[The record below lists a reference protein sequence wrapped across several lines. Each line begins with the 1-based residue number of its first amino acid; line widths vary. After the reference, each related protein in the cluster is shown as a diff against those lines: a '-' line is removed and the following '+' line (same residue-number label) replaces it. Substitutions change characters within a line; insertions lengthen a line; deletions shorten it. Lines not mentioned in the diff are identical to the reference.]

1 LPINSIIKHDEFFHH
16 YQPIYDIQD
25 WKVVGYEGL
34 FRTRALSTPEI
45 TFNIAKKNKKLYEL
59 DSRSIH
65 KASQT
70 FLKAGYF
77 NRYRNLFINV
87 FPSTI
92 INPKFRTFIQQII
105 NENAI
110 KSQQLIF
117 ELNENEEVNY
127 DILKK
132 SISDLKNLGFLIAI
146 DDFGKGSSSIK
157 SIVELQADFIKLD
170 RFFLEDLR
178 NSEQKKDFIS
188 YLLHFC
194 HKFNSKLIVEG
205 VEDNASLAIIKS
217 LGVQYA
223 QGYLLGRPELLS

>member
-1 LPINSIIKHDEFFHH
+1 MPINSIIRNDEFFHH
-16 YQPIYDIQD
+16 YQPIYDIQN

-34 FRTRALSTPEI
+34 FRTEGLSTPEI
-45 TFNIAKKNKKLYEL
+45 TFDIAKRKKKLYEL

-65 KASQT
+65 KASLT
-70 FLKAGYF
+70 YLKAGYSD
-77 NRYRNLFINV
+77 RYRNLFLNV

-92 INPKFRTFIQQII
+92 TNPKFHTFIDQII
-105 NENAI
+105 NDNEF

-117 ELNENEEVNY
+117 EINENEDVKF

-132 SISDLKNLGFLIAI
+132 SISHLKNLGFLIAI

-157 SIVELQADFIKLD
+157 SIVELQPDFIKLD
-170 RFFLEDLR
+170 SFFMEDLR
-178 NSEQKKDFIS
+178 NSEQKKDLIR

-205 VEDNASLAIIKS
+205 VEDNVSLAILKS

-223 QGYLLGRPELLS
+223 QGFLFGRPTLLS